1 MSSNY
6 GEHELALFIAC
17 RKFDEMYPRDMQPEW
32 LKYCMSLDA
41 ARNERNNWVIK
52 MLLSPKKELEA
63 DQYWRWMERSWE
75 KRRFTRRNANFDV
88 GYKKGVLILM
98 QTDLVTGEERYVP
111 WKSPVREPV
120 TFFEF
125 EVDTDKQ
132 EATVLTDM
140 NPNKLDG
147 TKYEMKIS
155 W

>member
-1 MSSNY
+1 
-6 GEHELALFIAC
+6 
-17 RKFDEMYPRDMQPEW
+17 MYPRDMQPEW

-63 DQYWRWMERSWE
+63 DQYWHW
-75 KRRFTRRNANFDV
+75 NDN
-88 GYKKGVLILM
+88 GVPDLIRV
-98 QTDLVTGEERYVP
+98 DPVTGEERYVP

-120 TFFEF
+120 TFFEA
-125 EVDTDKQ
+125 EVDIDKQ
-132 EATVLTDM
+132 AATVLTDI

-147 TKYEMKIS
+147 TRYEMKVS